1 MNCCICNKKITRYG
15 NNAQPLAEGICCD
28 DCNIR
33 VIIPLR
39 LLEREVN
46 NMDYP
51 ETQDLPS
58 YIPGYEEW
66 LEENTRDYEERIPAL
81 VEAGADLLCIDSSEG
96 FSEWQ
101 KITIDYI
108 REKYGDDIIKR
119 ASFLNSKFDHMAGG
133 ISKEKKNG
141 TGWIMPQRS
150 FPPASRGRIR
160 ECSGSSAS

>member
-15 NNAQPLAEGICCD
+15 NNAQPFAEGICCD

-66 LEENTRDYEERIPAL
+66 LEENTREYDEEDFEDMYEEYL
-81 VEAGADLLCIDSSEG
+81 
-96 FSEWQ
+96 
-101 KITIDYI
+101 I
-108 REKYGDDIIKR
+108 RKEEEKE
-119 ASFLNSKFDHMAGG
+119 N
-133 ISKEKKNG
+133 EEN
-141 TGWIMPQRS
+141 
-150 FPPASRGRIR
+150 
-160 ECSGSSAS
+160 